1 MGIFELSFRV
11 VTKKDIMARKYRL
24 VLVLKS
30 DLKKE
35 AKDKLLA
42 SVKSWGGK
50 ISADKVTE
58 LGEKK
63 FAYPIKGAQKGDY
76 VLMELESDAVS
87 GELENKVRINDDIL
101 RHLLVR
107 D

>member
-1 MGIFELSFRV
+1 MS
-11 VTKKDIMARKYRL
+11 RKYRL

-30 DLKKE
+30 ELKKE
-35 AKDKLLA
+35 EKDKLLSNIKGWA
-42 SVKSWGGK
+42 GK
-50 ISADKVTE
+50 ITADKLTD

-76 VLMELESDAVS
+76 VLCEFESDSVSAELES
-87 GELENKVRINDDIL
+87 KVRIHDDVL

>member
-1 MGIFELSFRV
+1 MSRN
-11 VTKKDIMARKYRL
+11 YRL
-24 VLVLKS
+24 VLILKS

-35 AKDKLLA
+35 AKEKLL
-42 SVKSWGGK
+42 SDVKAWGGK
-50 ISADKVTE
+50 LSKDKVTD

-63 FAYPIKGAQKGDY
+63 FAYPVRGNLKGDY
-76 VLMELESDAVS
+76 VLMEFESDAVS
-87 GELENKVRINDDIL
+87 SELEDKVRINGDVL

>member
-1 MGIFELSFRV
+1 MS
-11 VTKKDIMARKYRL
+11 RKYRL

-42 SVKSWGGK
+42 NVKSWGGK
-50 ISADKVTE
+50 ISGDKITE

-63 FAYPIKGAQKGDY
+63 FAYPIKGSQKGDY
-76 VLMELESDAVS
+76 VLMEFESDSVS
-87 GELENKVRINDDIL
+87 SELENKVRINDDVL

>member
-1 MGIFELSFRV
+1 MKMRNY
-11 VTKKDIMARKYRL
+11 KL

-35 AKDKLLA
+35 AKEKLLKD
-42 SVKSWGGK
+42 VKSWGGK
-50 ISADKVTE
+50 IEKDKVTE

-63 FAYPIKGAQKGDY
+63 FAYPIKGNLKGDY
-76 VLMELESDAVS
+76 VLMEFEGERVSDELES
-87 GELENKVRINDDIL
+87 KTRIQDDIL

-107 D
+107 VN

>member
-1 MGIFELSFRV
+1 MS
-11 VTKKDIMARKYRL
+11 RKYRL
-24 VLVLKS
+24 VLIFKS
-30 DLKKE
+30 EIKKE
-35 AKDKLLA
+35 AKDKLITQI
-42 SVKSWGGK
+42 KGWGGK
-50 ISADKVTE
+50 IASDKVTE

-76 VLMELESDAVS
+76 VLVEFESDAVS
-87 GELENKVRINDDIL
+87 KELESKVRIHEDIL

>member
-1 MGIFELSFRV
+1 ML
-11 VTKKDIMARKYRL
+11 RKYRL
-24 VLVLKS
+24 VLILKS

-35 AKDKLLA
+35 AKDKLLDNA
-42 SVKSWGGK
+42 KSWRGK
-50 ISADKVTE
+50 VSKEVVTG

-63 FAYPIKGAQKGDY
+63 FAYPIKGNQKGDY
-76 VLMELESDAVS
+76 VLMEFEGEAVS
-87 GELENKVRINDDIL
+87 SELENKIRINDDVL

>member
-1 MGIFELSFRV
+1 MVAKREV
-11 VTKKDIMARKYRL
+11 MARKYRL

-42 SVKSWGGK
+42 NVKSWGGK
-50 ISADKVTE
+50 ISSDKTTE

-87 GELENKVRINDDIL
+87 SELENKVRINDDVL

>member
-1 MGIFELSFRV
+1 
-11 VTKKDIMARKYRL
+11 MARKYRL
-24 VLVLKS
+24 VLALKS
-30 DLKKE
+30 ELKKE
-35 AKDKLLA
+35 EKEALLKSISGWAGKITKDKMT
-42 SVKSWGGK
+42 
-50 ISADKVTE
+50 D

-76 VLMELESDAVS
+76 VLFEFESDSVS
-87 GELENKVRINDDIL
+87 PEMESKVRIHNDIL